1 MKCDARRAKNA
12 VLSLLPVI
20 GWLKIY
26 QVKEWLLSDIVS
38 GVSTGLV
45 AVLQG
50 KYKQQVNGVYEPP
63 MAPNLH
69 IFQETAVEAFPMA
82 IVGFAVAFSVAKV
95 YSVKHD
101 YTIDGNQEL
110 IAFGVGNIFGAS
122 FKSFA
127 ASTALSR
134 SAVQES
140 TGGKTQVN
148 QDV

>member
-1 MKCDARRAKNA
+1 
-12 VLSLLPVI
+12 
-20 GWLKIY
+20 
-26 QVKEWLLSDIVS
+26 
-38 GVSTGLV
+38 
-45 AVLQG
+45 
-50 KYKQQVNGVYEPP
+50 YESPI
-63 MAPNLH
+63 APNLH
-69 IFQETAVEAFPMA
+69 IFRETAMEAFPMA

-110 IAFGVGNIFGAS
+110 IAFGVSNIFGAS

-140 TGGKTQVN
+140 TGGKTQIAGLLSALIVMIVTLAIGFLL
-148 QDV
+148 DPLPKV